1 MADNMEGV
9 VARIEFLVNQKD
21 NLGLQK
27 STKDNNLSSSS
38 SSWRETTCLMEGNIY
53 GREND
58 QQALI
63 KIIND
68 KSESQLSVI
77 PIVGMGG
84 VGKTTLAKWAYS
96 VVEGFD
102 LKAWCFEELASR
114 LFFKPYKF
122 SSKIFLMHDLLHDL
136 AIFLAGDFYGRI
148 EELGEQEEK
157 KLLTRHLSHIS
168 RGSLDSIGKLIHL
181 RYLNLSGTDVKA
193 LPESLCNLFN
203 LQTLIL
209 SGCSMLTMLPND
221 MHKLV
226 NLRHL
231 DLRRTSLKEMP
242 RGISKLTHMRNLDYF
257 VVGKH
262 KDNGIQELGGLSK
275 LEGSF
280 KIKKLE
286 NVVDAGQARSAKMED
301 KNHIDKLSLKWR
313 SDDKMV
319 SNKETLRDILD
330 GLQPHTGLKELKIKR
345 YKGERFPDWVGRCSY
360 NNMTSVSLVSC
371 KDCCMLPSL
380 GQLPSLK
387 SLRIEGFLQ
396 LKRIGD
402 EFYKNDCDHHSS
414 PTAPFPSLET
424 LEFNNMP
431 CWEEWHVPD
440 PEAFPRL
447 RTLEIEDCGMLKGDM
462 LNGVL
467 WRRVCCLREDD
478 EGRSD
483 EMVGGGDALSIRPSP
498 SFNARSNWLPKSL
511 QKLKILMFPKF
522 EFLEHK
528 YDLVELQ
535 IEYSCDSLT
544 SLSLDVFPN
553 LKNLEIRGCRN
564 LESVSMSEAPHAA
577 LQRLSITSCHKLVS
591 FAGEGLAAPN
601 LTHLH
606 VSFCSKLEALP
617 CDMKSLLP
625 SLQSLKICDCSDMC
639 RLAEGGLPPNLK
651 ELEVG
656 IGEQQLRDL
665 SWMPNFY
672 ALTRLTII
680 GFNCDSV
687 TSYPEVGSLPHL
699 PSLTTLYIEF
709 FDNLETLK
717 CNELL
722 RLTSLQQLHILLC
735 PKLENMVGEK
745 LPPSLLLL
753 DIEGCGLLGEHCK
766 NKHQLIWPKI
776 SHIPNVRVK
785 QRFLSRKM
793 VDNMEGVV
801 ARIEFLVSQ
810 KDILGL
816 QKNTKDNN
824 LSSSSSSSSS
834 WRETTCL
841 MEGNIYGREDDQQA
855 LIKIINDN
863 SESQLSVIPIVGMG
877 GVGKTTLAKWAYS
890 VAEGFDLKAW
900 ICISETFDVAEIT
913 RKTVEEITKT
923 LLISYF
929 QLPPYLKRCFVYC
942 SLFPKDYY
950 FDKLKLILLWMAE
963 DLLRPPKRGESL
975 EEVGSQCF
983 EELASRLFFKPAA
996 KDFPENYVM
1005 HDLLHDLAV
1014 FLAGD
1019 FYCRIEEFGEQEE
1032 KKVLI
1037 RHLSHLTYGSLVHP
1051 ISKAFKFIVKSE
1063 SLRTSLYIDDLL
1075 SLKSR
1080 ASKLKYL
1087 RVLSFSKLD
1096 VLPDSIGKLI
1106 HLRYL
1111 NLFRTNVKT
1120 LPESLCNLYNLQT
1133 LILYECSKLAML
1145 PDGMHKLVKLRHLL
1159 LGGTC
1164 LKEMPRGISKLKH
1177 MHILDYFV
1185 VGKHK
1190 DNGIQELGGL
1200 SNLEGLFEIR
1210 KLENV
1215 ADVRQARSARMLE
1228 KDRIDKLLLEWS
1240 WDHEMVSNTE
1250 TERDILD
1257 GLQPHNGLKE
1267 LKIMGYKGERFPDWV
1282 GHSSYN
1288 NMTTVWLSCKNCC
1301 MLPSLGQLP
1310 SLKSL
1315 SIEGFLELKRIGDE
1329 FYKSDSHHDS
1339 SPTAPFPSLE
1349 TLEFHKMPC
1358 WEEWHVPDPE
1368 AFPQLKILRI
1378 ERCPMFK
1385 GDMLNGIFRRRVSC
1399 LSDVSKVEMREDDE
1413 AGGDDLSIRGSQS
1426 FNARTINHLC
1436 CLQELRISGCPSIV
1450 SFPGNCIPKSLQKL
1464 KLCKCSKLEFPEQ
1477 QQHKYDLVELQIEES
1492 CDSLTSLSLD
1502 VFPNLKN
1509 LEIFSCR
1516 NLESVSI
1523 SDPPHAALQRLIF
1536 RRCSNLVSFAG
1547 GLAAPNLTQ
1556 LTIFDCPELVSFAGE
1571 GVAAPN
1577 LTHLHVADCR
1587 KLEALPRDMKSLLPS
1602 LHSLLIS
1609 GSDMCWMAEGG
1620 LPPNLKSLFV
1630 GTSEQQMR
1638 DLSWMGNLHAL
1649 THLTIYGSYCDNIKS
1664 YPEVG
1669 SLPHLPSLTTLY
1681 IEYFDNLETLEC
1693 NELLHLTSLQQL
1705 HINSCPR
1712 LENMEGEKLPP
1723 SLLLLKMEYCGL
1735 LGEHCKNKHQLI
1747 WPKISHIPTIQVDDK
1762 QIF

>member
-1 MADNMEGV
+1 MAGAL
-9 VARIEFLVNQKD
+9 VA
-21 NLGLQK
+21 G
-27 STKDNNLSSSS
+27 
-38 SSWRETTCLMEGNIY
+38 
-53 GREND
+53 
-58 QQALI
+58 AL
-63 KIIND
+63 
-68 KSESQLSVI
+68 
-77 PIVGMGG
+77 
-84 VGKTTLAKWAYS
+84 
-96 VVEGFD
+96 
-102 LKAWCFEELASR
+102 
-114 LFFKPYKF
+114 
-122 SSKIFLMHDLLHDL
+122 
-136 AIFLAGDFYGRI
+136 
-148 EELGEQEEK
+148 
-157 KLLTRHLSHIS
+157 
-168 RGSLDSIGKLIHL
+168 
-181 RYLNLSGTDVKA
+181 LSGFINIVI
-193 LPESLCNLFN
+193 N
-203 LQTLIL
+203 
-209 SGCSMLTMLPND
+209 
-221 MHKLV
+221 
-226 NLRHL
+226 
-231 DLRRTSLKEMP
+231 
-242 RGISKLTHMRNLDYF
+242 
-257 VVGKH
+257 
-262 KDNGIQELGGLSK
+262 
-275 LEGSF
+275 
-280 KIKKLE
+280 
-286 NVVDAGQARSAKMED
+286 
-301 KNHIDKLSLKWR
+301 
-313 SDDKMV
+313 
-319 SNKETLRDILD
+319 
-330 GLQPHTGLKELKIKR
+330 
-345 YKGERFPDWVGRCSY
+345 
-360 NNMTSVSLVSC
+360 
-371 KDCCMLPSL
+371 
-380 GQLPSLK
+380 K
-387 SLRIEGFLQ
+387 SLREDVVNRVLGKKLGPGLVERLKISLHAAEAVLDDAEYKQ
-396 LKRIGD
+396 LGD
-402 EFYKNDCDHHSS
+402 ERVRDWLN
-414 PTAPFPSLET
+414 SLRDAVYDADDF
-424 LEFNNMP
+424 L
-431 CWEEWHVPD
+431 D
-440 PEAFPRL
+440 S
-447 RTLEIEDCGMLKGDM
+447 
-462 LNGVL
+462 VL
-467 WRRVCCLREDD
+467 TKAATQKEVCSFL
-478 EGRSD
+478 
-483 EMVGGGDALSIRPSP
+483 P
-498 SFNARSNWLPKSL
+498 SF
-511 QKLKILMFPKF
+511 
-522 EFLEHK
+522 FLNR
-528 YDLVELQ
+528 Y
-535 IEYSCDSLT
+535 
-544 SLSLDVFPN
+544 
-553 LKNLEIRGCRN
+553 
-564 LESVSMSEAPHAA
+564 
-577 LQRLSITSCHKLVS
+577 
-591 FAGEGLAAPN
+591 
-601 LTHLH
+601 
-606 VSFCSKLEALP
+606 
-617 CDMKSLLP
+617 
-625 SLQSLKICDCSDMC
+625 
-639 RLAEGGLPPNLK
+639 
-651 ELEVG
+651 
-656 IGEQQLRDL
+656 
-665 SWMPNFY
+665 
-672 ALTRLTII
+672 
-680 GFNCDSV
+680 
-687 TSYPEVGSLPHL
+687 
-699 PSLTTLYIEF
+699 
-709 FDNLETLK
+709 
-717 CNELL
+717 
-722 RLTSLQQLHILLC
+722 
-735 PKLENMVGEK
+735 
-745 LPPSLLLL
+745 
-753 DIEGCGLLGEHCK
+753 
-766 NKHQLIWPKI
+766 
-776 SHIPNVRVK
+776 
-785 QRFLSRKM
+785 RKM

-913 RKTVEEITKT
+913 RKTVEEITKSSCDLRSLNLLQNELQEILSGKKCFIVLDDVWSEDADKWKQFIT
-923 LLISYF
+923 PFQGGAKGSTILLTTRNQEVASVVQTCPSCTLNELSEESCWLLFAANACFPVLNRNPTLEDVGRKIVKKCKGLPLAVETLGRLLQGKDDVKEWNVVLMNDIWELKNSKIIPALLISYF

-1315 SIEGFLELKRIGDE
+1315 RIEGFLELKRIGDE

-1577 LTHLHVADCR
+1577 LTHLGLSKCD

-1669 SLPHLPSLTTLY
+1669 SLPHLPSLTTLH
-1681 IEYFDNLETLEC
+1681 IKEFDNLETLEC
-1693 NELLHLTSLQQL
+1693 NELLRLTSLQQL